1 MLSYIF
7 IAFAIIVG
15 IQSLYYFL
23 FFCSSIGRE
32 KKSKNLSSPPIS
44 VIVCAKNEAKNLK
57 EFIPSILEQ
66 DYNNN
71 FEIVLINDRST
82 DETADVINN
91 FSDLH
96 PNIKVVNV
104 LENENFWGN
113 KKYAV
118 TLGIKAAKYENLLF
132 TDGDCKPVS
141 SNWISE
147 MSKLFSNTK
156 KIVLGYGKY
165 KKIKSSFLN
174 KLIRYE
180 TLFTAVQYFS
190 YAKLNNPYMGVGR
203 NLAYTK
209 TDFFKVKGFI
219 KHIKI
224 KSGDDDLFINSIANN
239 KNTAIS
245 FSKDSF
251 TESVPKTK
259 LKEWILQKR
268 RHISTAQHYKLKHK
282 LLLGVFYLSQ
292 ILFLILAT
300 TLLSYQFNLEYVLI
314 LIGVRYLFFYSS
326 IILFGRKLNEK
337 DLIILAPITEISLI
351 FIQLYIYLKNKIQK
365 PTHW

>member
-32 KKSKNLSSPPIS
+32 KKYKNLSYPPIS
-44 VIVCAKNEAKNLK
+44 VIVCAKNEAENLK
-57 EFIPSILEQ
+57 RFIPSILEQ
-66 DYNNN
+66 NYNND

-82 DETADVINN
+82 DDTSEVINN
-91 FSDLH
+91 FSDLYS
-96 PNIKVVNV
+96 NVKVVNV

-118 TLGIKAAKYENLLF
+118 TLGIKAAKYENILF
-132 TDGDCKPVS
+132 TDADCKPIS
-141 SNWISE
+141 PNWIGE
-147 MSKLFSNTK
+147 MSKLFSDTK
-156 KIVLGYGKY
+156 TIILGYGKY
-165 KKIKSSFLN
+165 TKISRSFLN
-174 KLIRYE
+174 QLIRYE
-180 TLFTAVQYFS
+180 TLFTAIQYFS

-224 KSGDDDLFINSIANN
+224 KSGDDDLFINSIATN

-259 LKEWILQKR
+259 FKEWILQKR
-268 RHISTAQHYKLKHK
+268 RHISTAQHYKVKHK
-282 LLLGVFYLSQ
+282 FLLGLFYLSQ
-292 ILFLILAT
+292 ILFLILAA
-300 TLLSYQFNLEYVLI
+300 TLLSYQFNFEYVLT
-314 LIGVRYLFFYSS
+314 LIGIRYLFFYSS
-326 IILFGRKLNEK
+326 IALFGQKLNEK